1 MIGSIW
7 TEWRLVRRERGLW
20 LLCAAYIVLLGYGSA
35 QSVARVRAMS
45 EQVRTAV
52 DDYEQRWKALRTS
65 AAKPGQV
72 WGDWRSP
79 SLVGGVSGAAV
90 TWMPVDGLMALSAG
104 ESARASVVKRISIY
118 PAEDEP
124 PLQNPLAP
132 AGGLF
137 DLAFVVVWLLPL
149 TIAAAAHGVVSADR
163 QEGTWRLVAATTA
176 APGRVLAARL
186 IWPAGLLT
194 GVTIAAGAA
203 TVMLAAPLVSLDA
216 FGWLRLLA
224 WSALVALH
232 ALFWAVAIGS
242 VTTRSST
249 AAASLTIAGL
259 LWIGLTWVVP
269 GVVDAMVA
277 ASEPPPNRVEAH
289 VAAREVQRDL
299 EQRLPSMF
307 EAVYA
312 RHPEWRP
319 TAAAVTAA
327 TTPVPGGPASRDSRR
342 VYVPALAAAEVAA
355 PFERAAADRRER
367 VERRVRRWSMASPA
381 LAVQA
386 IADHLSGTSADRFV
400 LFERHAVEADE
411 TWRGFFGPRILRLQD
426 LTRADMD
433 QIPAIAAFTAH
444 PGLSGLIWP
453 AAGLLAALIAAS
465 LTLHTARRA
474 LQG

>member
-1 MIGSIW
+1 MIGSLRN
-7 TEWRLVRRERGLW
+7 EWRLLRRERGLW
-20 LLCAAYIVLLGYGSA
+20 LLCAAYVVLLGYGSA

-45 EQVRTAV
+45 EQVRTAIS
-52 DDYEQRWKALRTS
+52 DYEQRWQGLRTS
-65 AAKPGQV
+65 AAKPGET

-79 SLVGGVSGAAV
+79 SLVGGLSGAAV
-90 TWMPVDGLMALSAG
+90 TWMPVDGLMALSSG

-118 PAEDEP
+118 RAADEP

-186 IWPAGLLT
+186 AWPVGLLT
-194 GVTIAAGAA
+194 VVTIAAGTA
-203 TVMLAAPLVSLDA
+203 TVLLAAPIIGFD
-216 FGWLRLLA
+216 GWLRLLA
-224 WSALVALH
+224 WSALVAVY
-232 ALFWAVAIGS
+232 AFFWALTMGS

-269 GVVDAMVA
+269 GVVDAIAA
-277 ASEPPPNRVEAH
+277 ASEPPPNRVAAH
-289 VAAREVQRDL
+289 VAAREIQRDL

-307 EAVYA
+307 EAVYT

-342 VYVPALAAAEVAA
+342 VYVPALAAAEIAA
-355 PFERAAADRRER
+355 PFEQAAADRRER
-367 VERRVRRWSMASPA
+367 VERRVRRWSMASPV

-386 IADHLSGTSADRFV
+386 IADHLSGTSAERFV
-400 LFERHAVEADE
+400 LFERHATAAEE

-426 LTRADMD
+426 MTRADMD
-433 QIPAIAAFTAH
+433 RIPTIAAFTAR
-444 PGLSGLIWP
+444 PGISGLIWP
-453 AAGLLAALIAAS
+453 AAGLLAALIAAG
-465 LTLHTARRA
+465 LALHGARRA
-474 LQG
+474 LHG